1 LALPPCS
8 IRVTIPVMVDKFSK
22 KELSVRLRKVLDELE
37 KVCDEVIIT
46 YLDENDDKKPDDKT
60 TKH

>member
-1 LALPPCS
+1 
-8 IRVTIPVMVDKFSK
+8 MVDKFSK

>member
-1 LALPPCS
+1 
-8 IRVTIPVMVDKFSK
+8 MVDKFSK

-46 YLDENDDKKPDDKT
+46 YLDETEDKRTDDKT